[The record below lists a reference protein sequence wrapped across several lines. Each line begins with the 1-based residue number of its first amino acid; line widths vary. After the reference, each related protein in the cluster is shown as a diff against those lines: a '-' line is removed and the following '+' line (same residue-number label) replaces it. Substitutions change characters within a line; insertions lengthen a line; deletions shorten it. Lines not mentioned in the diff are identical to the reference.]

1 MPAKTWRC
9 IFLDALYHGLLRAK
23 TVRIHCSTRT
33 QNWSG
38 TRHLHHSQSRAR
50 RGVLRTPK
58 AKHIYTRERERGTFC
73 TCWFHSAV
81 KYASSCEF
89 WWAPPPPECSQY
101 CRRDQSRT
109 SSLPWCGYL
118 QGRHTKMQNGIT
130 KPIGGIVT
138 NTGRIATFG
147 MHERKD
153 LVDLWTNYFTNRSIS
168 RE

>member
-1 MPAKTWRC
+1 MAHPSCGHFPFNPLSNFLAWRNARSDPPPRLAGRGVLDSLLLPVSTFSRSVSPSFGPLKPSTSASVGALPMPAKTWRC

-73 TCWFHSAV
+73 TCWFPLLRALQGPRTIHSAWGANV
-81 KYASSCEF
+81 V
-89 WWAPPPPECSQY
+89 
-101 CRRDQSRT
+101 
-109 SSLPWCGYL
+109 L
-118 QGRHTKMQNGIT
+118 
-130 KPIGGIVT
+130 
-138 NTGRIATFG
+138 
-147 MHERKD
+147 
-153 LVDLWTNYFTNRSIS
+153 
-168 RE
+168 